1 MRHVIALIAS
11 ASLFLCCAQSSAK
24 AAQTRPPAEQ
34 APVPSAPPKLVP
46 LADHHI
52 HLISPATAA
61 IINGP
66 PLAAIEL
73 PRELARLLE
82 VRAERWNDQTALA
95 SLYTDDAVVLIEGGG
110 KSGLFRGRGVVA
122 SYLSGQFARP
132 YRLTP
137 VAYAASGSVAHVT
150 GYYSRGEGAGTTHIA
165 YFQLGL
171 VKGRDG
177 GWRIKSETPGFRS
190 EPPQQPVL
198 AEQVVAM
205 LDAAGVG
212 RGVVLSG
219 AVAIG
224 GRYLDIYRGAETPAD
239 RYPKVRAEN
248 DWTARQVSRFPNRL
262 VSFCGFN
269 PLEPYALDE
278 LKRCATTGHRGLKLH
293 FLESEVDLKN
303 PGHVEKVRRVFELAN
318 SLRLP
323 IVVHVAN
330 NEGTAEESRANVLTF
345 LGKIV
350 AAAPGV
356 PVQVAHLW
364 GGGGFSEAALAA
376 YADAVSSGNP
386 ATRNLYFDI
395 AEAPLVAAQYG
406 EKKQEILQA
415 IASRIRQIGV
425 SRILFGSD
433 VSGKGHLEPQAA
445 WQQFRYEV
453 PLTDEEFRTVANNV
467 APYLR

>member
-1 MRHVIALIAS
+1 MRHFIALIAS
-11 ASLFLCCAQSSAK
+11 ASLFLCCPQPSTYTAQVP
-24 AAQTRPPAEQ
+24 PPAEQ
-34 APVPSAPPKLVP
+34 SPAPSASTKLVP
-46 LADHHI
+46 LADHHT

-66 PLAAIEL
+66 PLAAIEV

-82 VRAERWNDQTALA
+82 IRAERWNDQTALA
-95 SLYTDDAVVLIEGGG
+95 SLYTDDAVVLIEEAP
-110 KSGLFRGRGVVA
+110 KSGLFRGRDLIA
-122 SYLSGQFARP
+122 HYLSGRFARP

-137 VAYAASGSVAHVT
+137 VSYATSGSVAHVT
-150 GYYSRGEGAGTTHIA
+150 GYYSRAEGAETQRIG

-171 VKGRDG
+171 IKGRDRV
-177 GWRIKSETPGFRS
+177 WRIKSETPAFRS
-190 EPPQQPVL
+190 EPPQQPVT

-205 LDAAGVG
+205 LDAAGIK

-224 GRYLDIYRGAETPAD
+224 GRYLDIYRSAETPAA
-239 RYPKVRAEN
+239 RYRKVRAEN
-248 DWTARQVSRFPNRL
+248 DWTAQQVLRFPDRL
-262 VSFCGFN
+262 VSFCGLN

-278 LKRCATTGHRGLKLH
+278 LKRCTTTGHRGLKLH

-303 PGHVEKVRRVFELAN
+303 PAHVEKVRHVFELAN
-318 SLRLP
+318 ALGLP

-330 NEGTAEESRANVLTF
+330 NEGPADESRANVLTF
-345 LGKIV
+345 LNRIV
-350 AAAPGV
+350 AAAPDI

-395 AEAPLVAAQYG
+395 AEVPLIAAQYG
-406 EKKQEILQA
+406 EKKQEILRA
-415 IASRIRQIGV
+415 VSARIRQIGV
-425 SRILFGSD
+425 GRILFGSD
-433 VSGKGHLEPQAA
+433 VSGKGHLEPREA
-445 WQQFRYEV
+445 WLQFRNEV
-453 PLTDEEFRTVANNV
+453 PLTDEEFRIVANNA